1 MDDYR
6 NRLITTRRWVIKIGS
21 ALLTTSNRSL
31 DINRIQD
38 LANHIANLRNKGYEV
53 VLVSSGSVAA
63 GMQRLG
69 WYQRPRTL
77 NKLQA
82 AAAIGQMGL
91 IQTYEAQ
98 FQQHNQCTAQV
109 LLTHDDLTNRNR
121 YINARSTLR
130 TLISLGVVP
139 IINENDTVATE
150 EIRFGDNDT
159 LSAMV
164 ANLIEA
170 DLLVILTDQ
179 AGLFN
184 ADPRHSPNAQLIP
197 AAAANDPTLDAMAS
211 SGTSALGR
219 GGMITKIKAAR
230 RAGRSGTTTVIA
242 SGKEPSVLQRI
253 AQGEAIGTLLWPNTE
268 PLAAR
273 KQWLAGQLQTKG
285 FLQLDSGAIKVISE
299 SGRSLLPVGV
309 LACDG
314 HFARGELVSCIDP
327 LKSQEIARGLI
338 NYNAEET
345 RRILGRSSS
354 QIEQI
359 LGYISEE
366 ELIHRDNLVLL

>member
-1 MDDYR
+1 MSDHR
-6 NRLITTRRWVIKIGS
+6 NRLIATRRWVVKIGS
-21 ALLTTSNRSL
+21 ALLTTHNRSL
-31 DINRIQD
+31 DIDRIHD
-38 LANHIANLRNKGYEV
+38 LANHIASLRNRGYEI

-69 WYQRPRTL
+69 WHRRPRAL
-77 NKLQA
+77 HQLQA
-82 AAAIGQMGL
+82 AAAVGQMGL
-91 IQTYEAQ
+91 IQAYEAQ
-98 FQQHNQCTAQV
+98 FQHHGQHTAQV
-109 LLTHDDLTNRNR
+109 LLTYDDLTDRNR

-130 TLISLGVVP
+130 TLLYLGVVP

-159 LSAMV
+159 LSALV
-164 ANLIEA
+164 ANLVEA
-170 DLLVILTDQ
+170 ELLVILTDQ

-184 ADPRHSPNAQLIP
+184 ADPRHTPDAKFIP
-197 AAAANDPTLDAMAS
+197 EAAANDLTLDAMAS
-211 SGTSALGR
+211 PGTGTLGR

-230 RAGRSGTTTVIA
+230 RAERSGTITVIA
-242 SGKEPSVLQRI
+242 SGRESNVLQRI
-253 AQGEAIGTLLWPNTE
+253 ACGEAIGTLLWPNTE

-285 FLQLDSGAIKVISE
+285 CLQLDAGAIKVIRE
-299 SGRSLLPVGV
+299 SGRSLLPIGV
-309 LACDG
+309 LACEG
-314 HFARGELVSCIDP
+314 CFARGEVVSCLD
-327 LKSQEIARGLI
+327 SEAREIARGLV

-345 RRILGRSSS
+345 RRILGHPSN

-359 LGYISEE
+359 LGYVDEE